1 MAGATIMTI
10 TYGITVQPKG
20 DPHIARAAQSNRP
33 LFLASIPGT
42 FLVDLFPILK
52 YVPEWMPF
60 AGFKVK
66 ARLWRKLALDMIN
79 LPYDAGK
86 QNMAS
91 ICTLTTVSATASCI
105 LGFLANPAA
114 LRKAQE
120 EIDRVV
126 GWSRLPTFEDEDSLP
141 YITAITKEA
150 LRWQNVTP
158 IAVPHLLHADDEYNG
173 YRLPKGSIVIPNAW
187 AMLHDEK
194 VYPNP
199 FNFNP
204 DRFMKDGKLDP
215 NARDPMHAAFGFGRR
230 ICPARYMAFSAV
242 WIAIASIVATFEI
255 AKARDANG
263 EVIEPSYEYISALV

>member
-1 MAGATIMTI
+1 MAGATIMAI
-10 TYGITVQPKG
+10 TYGIVVQPKD
-20 DPHIARAAQSNRP
+20 DPHIARAAQATTP

-42 FLVDLFPILK
+42 FLVDSLPILK
-52 YVPEWMPF
+52 HVPEWMPF

-79 LPYDAGK
+79 LPYNVAK
-86 QNMAS
+86 QNIENGDNIPSFISRSLDKIDNSGNLELQEYIIKSTAGGMYTGGS
-91 ICTLTTVSATASCI
+91 DTTAAVIASCI
-105 LGFLANPAA
+105 LGFLTNPAS
-114 LRKAQE
+114 LRQAQE

-126 GWSRLPTFEDEDSLP
+126 GSGRLPTFEDEDSLP
-141 YITAITKEA
+141 YIAAITKEA
-150 LRWQNVTP
+150 LRWKVIGP
-158 IAVPHLLHADDEYNG
+158 IAVPHLLCADDEYNG

-199 FNFNP
+199 FDFNP

-230 ICPARYMAFSAV
+230 
-242 WIAIASIVATFEI
+242 
-255 AKARDANG
+255 
-263 EVIEPSYEYISALV
+263 